1 MIDLK
6 AKPFYL
12 NDEQIE
18 WVENTLADMTLEEK
32 IGQLFVMMTYL
43 PGVHPE
49 KIKAEVNGWHPG
61 GLRWQRKNSAEA
73 WEQNQYYQQYS
84 KIPMLIAGNCDTGGA
99 ECVPDGTYV
108 ATAAQAT
115 AGGDPDTAYHI
126 GLVSAREAGSIGV
139 NWLFN
144 PVCDLYMNWRNTIVN
159 TRSFGADPDKVLQM
173 TRAYI
178 QGVRDSGFQIAC
190 TAKHFPGDGT
200 EERDQHL
207 VMGCNDLSADEWRQT
222 FGKVYQGLID
232 DGIESVMVGHI
243 CQRALSREFR
253 PGIEDQDIL
262 PATLAPELLTDLLRG
277 ELGFNGL
284 VITDA
289 SQMIGFA
296 AVMPRSQALPAAI
309 AAGCD
314 MLLFANVAEEDI
326 GYVRKGIEEGVIMQ
340 QRLREALT
348 RILAMK
354 AKLDL
359 RKETYAFPAAELKE
373 KWIGCEEHMS
383 FRKEAAEKCLTL
395 VKDTQHLLPI
405 DPKGKRAWLVYVHS
419 IPNSKGYTGDPV
431 RDMVKEELEAAG
443 FSVDICPTYYDLEAE
458 HGVDFRNLI
467 AIMEKGSREEL
478 KKKYDVIFLVMNYYG
493 YAQTNEVRV
502 TWSYDHSID
511 QPWYLAEIPTVAV
524 SLNYTNHLIDVPQA
538 KTFINAYGSKREN
551 IHALVERVIGKA
563 PFTGKAEETVFCGR
577 WETRL

>member
-12 NDEQIE
+12 NDQQIA
-18 WVENTLADMTLEEK
+18 WVESTLRSMSLEEK

-49 KIKAEVNGWHPG
+49 KIESEVNAWHPG

-73 WEQNQYYQQYS
+73 WEQNKYYQQYS
-84 KIPMLIAGNCDTGGA
+84 KVPMLIAGNCDTGGA

-115 AGGDPDTAYHI
+115 AGGDADTAYHI
-126 GLVSAREAGSIGV
+126 GLTSAREAGSIGV

-159 TRSFGADPDKVLQM
+159 TRSFGADPDKVLKM

-178 QGVRDSGFQIAC
+178 QGVKDSGFHIAC

-207 VMGCNDLSADEWRQT
+207 VMGCNDLSAEEWRAT

-232 DGIESVMVGHI
+232 DGIETVMVGHI
-243 CQRALSREFR
+243 CQRALSRELR
-253 PGIEDQDIL
+253 PGIEDRDIL

-284 VITDA
+284 IITDA

-326 GYVRKGIEEGVIMQ
+326 GYVRAGIENGVITQ
-340 QRLREALT
+340 QRLNDALT
-348 RILAMK
+348 RILALK
-354 AKLDL
+354 AKLGL
-359 RKETYAFPAAELKE
+359 RKESYAFPAPELRE
-373 KWIGCEEHMS
+373 KWIGCPEHVA
-383 FRKEAAEKCLTL
+383 FRREAAEKCLTL
-395 VKDTQHLLPI
+395 VKDTQRLLPI

-419 IPNSKGYTGDPV
+419 IPNTKGYSGDPV
-431 RDMVKEELEAAG
+431 RDMVKEELENAG
-443 FSVDICPTYYDLEAE
+443 FKVDICPTFYDLEAE
-458 HGVDFRNLI
+458 RGVDFRNLI
-467 AIMEKGSREEL
+467 AIMDKGSREEL

-511 QPWYLAEIPTVAV
+511 QPWYLSEIPTVAV

-551 IHALVERVIGKA
+551 IHALVERVTGKA
-563 PFTGKAEETVFCGR
+563 PFTGTAEETVFCGR